1 MPASYTAIMM
11 ESEDV
16 RWRAKTNESV
26 SDSGPDDRRLII
38 EFEGDLEKMPWIKD
52 LSCGNVMVD
61 LNMLAASV
69 PDLFDKAWLRGRG
82 RREASVSVMGHHY
95 IIDMQLGTS
104 GEQ

>member
-38 EFEGDLEKMPWIKD
+38 EFEGDLEKMPWIED
-52 LSCGNVMVD
+52 ISCGNVMVD

-69 PDLFDKAWLRGRG
+69 PDLFDKAWLRGKGRG
-82 RREASVSVMGHHY
+82 KP
-95 IIDMQLGTS
+95 LLP
-104 GEQ
+104 